1 MRRAVCEIR
10 VMIVDDHDLVRKG
23 LKAYLATEQGI
34 EVAGEASGGDQAVAL
49 DSRLNPDV
57 ILMDLIMENGNGIDA
72 TRKIMAAHP
81 GRKIIVLTSYYDD
94 QQVFPAIEAG
104 AISYLLK
111 TSSADEIIQSIR
123 KAYGGQ
129 TVLDGKVA
137 RKLVAGMHREPEPAD
152 QLTERERE
160 VLKEIAKG
168 KSNAE
173 IAGELYIGIKTVKTH
188 VSSIF
193 SKLGVAD
200 RTQAAVYAYRN
211 HLFPDKKGN

>member
-1 MRRAVCEIR
+1 
-10 VMIVDDHDLVRKG
+10 MIVDDHDLVRKG

-34 EVAGEASGGDQAVAL
+34 EVAGEASGGDEAVAL

-72 TRKIMAAHP
+72 TRKIMAAHQE
-81 GRKIIVLTSYYDD
+81 RKIIILTSYYDD

-137 RKLVAGMHREPEPAD
+137 RKLVAGMHKEPEPAD

-160 VLKEIAKG
+160 VLKKIAEG

-193 SKLGVAD
+193 GKLGVAD

-211 HLFPDKKGN
+211 HLFPDKTDN